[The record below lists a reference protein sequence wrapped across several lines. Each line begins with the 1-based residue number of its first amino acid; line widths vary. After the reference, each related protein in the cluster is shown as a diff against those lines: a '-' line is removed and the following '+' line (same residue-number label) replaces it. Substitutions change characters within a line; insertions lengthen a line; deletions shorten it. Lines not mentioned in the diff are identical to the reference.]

1 MSVGDISLVHGRS
14 FQHLLALTETE
25 SVSLMSLLLSLLLT
39 TQFSVTGTL
48 IPQVGVTLSP
58 NLTEPV
64 SDGDGFIV
72 HRLPTAEI
80 KLGVY
85 RFKCEFIGGR
95 PCRIYGGGPCDFS
108 VTLRL

>member
-72 HRLPTAEI
+72 HRLPTAEL

-85 RFKCEFIGGR
+85 RFKCDSA
-95 PCRIYGGGPCDFS
+95 GGGE
-108 VTLRL
+108 